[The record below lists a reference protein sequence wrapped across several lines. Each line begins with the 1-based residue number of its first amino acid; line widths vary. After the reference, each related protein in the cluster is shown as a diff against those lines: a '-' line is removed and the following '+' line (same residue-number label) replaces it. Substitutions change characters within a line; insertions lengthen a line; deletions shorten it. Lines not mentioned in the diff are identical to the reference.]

1 MKKIKKHYVIR
12 EGSPVDMIIRALPFI
27 GIIALIIGTGLMNSW
42 ELGLL

>member
-12 EGSPVDMIIRALPFI
+12 EGSPADMIIKALPFVGLI
-27 GIIALIIGTGLMNSW
+27 AIFILTGIMNSW